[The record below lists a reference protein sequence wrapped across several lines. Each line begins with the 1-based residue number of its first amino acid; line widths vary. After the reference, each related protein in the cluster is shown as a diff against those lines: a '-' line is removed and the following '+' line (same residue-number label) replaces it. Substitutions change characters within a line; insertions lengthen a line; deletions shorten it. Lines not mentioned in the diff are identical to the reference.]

1 MKGEDEE
8 EDENVK
14 PVSGSLSNVKNV
26 SVEDLND
33 ALIDETEESEAEG
46 AAVRRRR
53 ETVSDAEEEFKECR
67 KEGAGVALSSSCPD
81 TTSASES
88 SVTNSPNPRQT
99 SKKGKKGKKKKR

>member
-1 MKGEDEE
+1 MKEE
-8 EDENVK
+8 EELEEEEVK

-33 ALIDETEESEAEG
+33 ALIDETEEAEG
-46 AAVRRRR
+46 AAIRRRR
-53 ETVSDAEEEFKECR
+53 ETVSDVEEEFKECS
-67 KEGAGVALSSSCPD
+67 KEQRAVPLSSSCPD

-99 SKKGKKGKKKKR
+99 AKKGKKGKKKKR

>member
-1 MKGEDEE
+1 MKEEEEE
-8 EDENVK
+8 EDAK
-14 PVSGSLSNVKNV
+14 PVSGTLKNV

-53 ETVSDAEEEFKECR
+53 ETVSDVEEEFKECC
-67 KEGAGVALSSSCPD
+67 KEQGASVPLSSSCPD

-99 SKKGKKGKKKKR
+99 AKKGKKGKKKKR

>member
-1 MKGEDEE
+1 MKEE
-8 EDENVK
+8 EDEEDVK
-14 PVSGSLSNVKNV
+14 PVSGTLKNV

-53 ETVSDAEEEFKECR
+53 ETVSDVEEEFKECS
-67 KEGAGVALSSSCPD
+67 KEQGAVPLSSSCPD

-99 SKKGKKGKKKKR
+99 AKKGKKGKKKKR